1 MRIDMKRV
9 KAEDIALAKAVRRI
23 RIENGVS
30 QIWMAGLLG
39 ISSQQMRKYEV
50 GTDRLPATYLKK
62 ISDAL
67 KVDIYEFFYDDENE

>member
-1 MRIDMKRV
+1 MKRS
-9 KAEDIALAKAVRRI
+9 KAEDIALAKAARRI

-30 QIWMAGLLG
+30 QVWMARLLG
-39 ISSQQMRKYEV
+39 ISSQQMHKYEA

-67 KVDIYEFFYDDENE
+67 KVDLNKFFYDGEKID

>member
-1 MRIDMKRV
+1 MKRI

-30 QIWMAGLLG
+30 QVWMAEQLG
-39 ISSQQMRKYEV
+39 ISAQQMHKYEV
-50 GTDRLPATYLKK
+50 GKDRLPATYLKK

-67 KVDIYEFFYDDENE
+67 KVDLNKFFL

>member
-1 MRIDMKRV
+1 MCVERI

-30 QIWMAGLLG
+30 QTWMACLLG
-39 ISSQQMRKYEV
+39 ISSQQMHKYEV
-50 GTDRLPATYLKK
+50 GKDRLPATYLKK

-67 KVDIYEFFYDDENE
+67 KVDIYEFFYDGEKID

>member
-1 MRIDMKRV
+1 MKRI

-23 RIENGVS
+23 RIANGVS
-30 QIWMAGLLG
+30 QIWMAGQLG
-39 ISSQQMRKYEV
+39 ISSQQMHKYED

-67 KVDIYEFFYDDENE
+67 KIDIYEFFYDDDDE

>member
-1 MRIDMKRV
+1 MKRI

-39 ISSQQMRKYEV
+39 ISSPQMHKYEV

-67 KVDIYEFFYDDENE
+67 KVNMMSFYDDCNK

>member
-1 MRIDMKRV
+1 MKRI
-9 KAEDIALAKAVRRI
+9 KAEDVALAKAVRRI

-30 QIWMAGLLG
+30 QIWMAGQLG
-39 ISSQQMRKYEV
+39 ISSQQMHKYED

-67 KVDIYEFFYDDENE
+67 KVDIYEFFYDREKVD

>member
-1 MRIDMKRV
+1 MKRI

-30 QIWMAGLLG
+30 QIWLAEQLG
-39 ISSQQMRKYEV
+39 ISSQQVHKYEI
-50 GTDRLPATYLKK
+50 GKDRLPATYLKK

-67 KVDIYEFFYDDENE
+67 KIDMYEFFYDDENK

>member
-1 MRIDMKRV
+1 MKRV

-23 RIENGVS
+23 RIANGVS
-30 QIWMAGLLG
+30 QVWMAEQLG
-39 ISSQQMRKYEV
+39 VTPQQMHKYEDGV
-50 GTDRLPATYLKK
+50 DRIPATYLKK

>member
-1 MRIDMKRV
+1 MKRI

-23 RIENGVS
+23 RIANGVS

-39 ISSQQMRKYEV
+39 ISSQQMHKYEV
-50 GTDRLPATYLKK
+50 GKDRLPATYLKK

-67 KVDIYEFFYDDENE
+67 KVDMMSFYDDENYGK

>member
-1 MRIDMKRV
+1 MKRI

-30 QIWMAGLLG
+30 QIWMAGQLG
-39 ISSQQMRKYEV
+39 ISSQQMHKYED

-67 KVDIYEFFYDDENE
+67 KVDIYEFFYDREKVD